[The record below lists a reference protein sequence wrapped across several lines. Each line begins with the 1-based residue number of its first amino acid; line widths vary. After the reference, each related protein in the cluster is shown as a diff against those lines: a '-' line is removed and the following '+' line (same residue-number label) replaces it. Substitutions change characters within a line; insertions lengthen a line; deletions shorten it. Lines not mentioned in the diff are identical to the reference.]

1 VHGWSGIRG
10 FLRRAG
16 GPGWALVGDAGYFKD
31 PITTHGMTD
40 ALRDAE
46 LLADALLEVWSGAV
60 PEAVAL
66 RRYQAQR
73 DQLSHGLF
81 TATNRIAAYDW
92 DRSSVQGLLRD
103 VSASMSDETELLQ
116 ALPAQRQGTGV
127 GSRPTDTAGPTAVA

>member
-1 VHGWSGIRG
+1 
-10 FLRRAG
+10 
-16 GPGWALVGDAGYFKD
+16 VGDSGYFKD

-46 LLADALLEVWSGAV
+46 LLAGALLAAWSGAV

-73 DQLSHGLF
+73 DRLSRGLF
-81 TATNRIAAYDW
+81 TATNRIATYDW
-92 DRSSVQGLLRD
+92 DQSAVQGLLRE

-116 ALPAQRQGTGV
+116 TLPVQRECTV
-127 GSRPTDTAGPTAVA
+127 VPSCPTDMLLPRR